1 MLSSGII
8 DLSVGIIFVFGVTAA
23 IASVATELVA
33 RLFGLRGAYLLLGL
47 RELLDSQGT
56 CVSLDD
62 AEGDFRKARTLINT
76 RASALPADARVT
88 RAPAPAPGQHPPENG
103 DPSSTTSALLG
114 SSILRNQGI
123 AGQINT
129 RSLTLA
135 KTTKENKPAPLP
147 QIPGDAIR
155 WLGKI
160 WPLSRRSWTS

>member
-88 RAPAPAPGQHPPENG
+88 CQVAAGLAFSHRSGQP
-103 DPSSTTSALLG
+103 
-114 SSILRNQGI
+114 
-123 AGQINT
+123 AGQSHPMWPGLSVLSEGV
-129 RSLTLA
+129 RS
-135 KTTKENKPAPLP
+135 
-147 QIPGDAIR
+147 
-155 WLGKI
+155 
-160 WPLSRRSWTS
+160 